1 MNVFAAPA
9 GCSLQANFIQSIFAP
24 INVLDSSFLGRSRLK
39 GLSQE
44 SKCICVKTVNVFV
57 SRVWMYLCSHQHWLA
72 GLLWAA
78 ARSKIKSSIA
88 SLPPCYLLLPAA
100 RRWWQRQWVEVSPNC
115 DQFPMWMRSTFSV
128 AFSQLYFQMNSLQ
141 EWKQAVPSTTVDLKW
156 RKCLLKM
163 KVMHWTPCLLDMLI
177 SNNMG
182 KGGEGIGGASHSPF
196 SFRSR
201 PLFKRSHCLCI
212 GHCLAGG
219 VPGGENMTNHGQIGS
234 RWGRNLGG
242 QERADHCL

>member
-88 SLPPCYLLLPAA
+88 SLPPPAT
-100 RRWWQRQWVEVSPNC
+100 SYCP
-115 DQFPMWMRSTFSV
+115 
-128 AFSQLYFQMNSLQ
+128 
-141 EWKQAVPSTTVDLKW
+141 
-156 RKCLLKM
+156 
-163 KVMHWTPCLLDMLI
+163 LLDDDDKDNELKFHRTAINSQCGWEVHSQWPLVIFTSRWTRYKSGSRQCRQQQLI
-177 SNNMG
+177 SS
-182 KGGEGIGGASHSPF
+182 EGNAF
-196 SFRSR
+196 
-201 PLFKRSHCLCI
+201 L
-212 GHCLAGG
+212 
-219 VPGGENMTNHGQIGS
+219 
-234 RWGRNLGG
+234 RWR
-242 QERADHCL
+242 